1 MFKLKNGQNFL
12 FILVAALVLN
22 AVMPFFAYCNIQLS
36 KHSNQIAAD
45 NIKSIFGDDLVI
57 CTVDGFK
64 VVKLSQTENDNPSEN
79 DDINYQC
86 NKCLI
91 IANAA
96 FDDLDSQDQPRVKFA
111 GLNIK
116 SIAIIDPAVDIT
128 AAFVNHYKRG
138 PPNIVKSYS

>member
-22 AVMPFFAYCNIQLS
+22 AVMPFFAYCNKQLL

-45 NIKSIFGDDLVI
+45 NIKAIFGDDFVI

-64 VVKLSQTENDNPSEN
+64 VVKLSQAENDNPSEN

-91 IANAA
+91 LANTA
-96 FDDLDSQDQPRVKFA
+96 FDDLDLQDQALKQFA
-111 GLNIK
+111 GLNINL
-116 SIAIIDPAVDIT
+116 IAFKDSAVDIT
-128 AAFVNHYKRG
+128 AAFLNHYKRG
-138 PPNIVKSYS
+138 PPNIA

>member
-1 MFKLKNGQNFL
+1 
-12 FILVAALVLN
+12 
-22 AVMPFFAYCNIQLS
+22 MPFFAYCNKQLL

-91 IANAA
+91 LANTV
-96 FDDLDSQDQPRVKFA
+96 FDDLDFQDQALKQFA

-116 SIAIIDPAVDIT
+116 LIATRDSAVDIT
-128 AAFVNHYKRG
+128 AAYLNHYKRG
-138 PPNIVKSYS
+138 PPNIA

>member
-22 AVMPFFAYCNIQLS
+22 AVMPFFAYCNKQLL

-45 NIKSIFGDDLVI
+45 NIKAIFGDDLVI

-91 IANAA
+91 LANAA
-96 FDDLDSQDQPRVKFA
+96 FDDLDFQNQALKQFSS
-111 GLNIK
+111 LNIK
-116 SIAIIDPAVDIT
+116 SVTLIDSAVDIT
-128 AAFVNHYKRG
+128 AAFLNHYKRG
-138 PPNIVKSYS
+138 PPNIA